1 MKILSFDLAPGRVI
15 AGKYIVVSRLGSGW
29 EGEVYRVVESRTGI
43 ERAAKLFYP
52 QRNVKG
58 RTSRLYAK
66 RLHRLRHCPLLIQ
79 YHTEELI
86 VFRRTPITVLI
97 SEYVKGELL
106 SDFLNFM
113 PGKRLMPFMALHLL
127 YSLAKGID
135 QVHKADE
142 YHGDIHVD
150 NIIVNRL
157 GLTFDLK
164 LVDLFHIQ
172 APKAENKREDICDL
186 IRLFYDALGGARHYS
201 RQPDTVK
208 YIICGLRR
216 SLILSKFRTMSQLR
230 EHLEGMEL

>member
-58 RTSRLYAK
+58 RTSRFYAK

-86 VFRRTPITVLI
+86 IFRRTQITVLI

-106 SDFLNFM
+106 SDFLNCM

-172 APKAENKREDICDL
+172 ATKAENKREDICDL

-201 RQPDTVK
+201 RQPDAVK
-208 YIICGLRR
+208 YIICGLKR
-216 SLILSKFRTMSQLR
+216 SLILGKFRTMSQLR

>member
-106 SDFLNFM
+106 SDFLTYM

-164 LVDLFHIQ
+164 LVDLFHTQ
-172 APKAENKREDICDL
+172 ATKAENKREDICDL

-201 RQPDTVK
+201 RQPDAVK

-230 EHLEGMEL
+230 EHLESMEL